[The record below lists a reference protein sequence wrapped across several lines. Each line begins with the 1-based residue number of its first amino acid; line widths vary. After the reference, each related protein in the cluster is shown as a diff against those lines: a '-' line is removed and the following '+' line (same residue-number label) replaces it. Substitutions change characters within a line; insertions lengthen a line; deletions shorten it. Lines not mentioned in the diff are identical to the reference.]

1 MHCMLSVIFFVSLS
15 LSMLIS
21 IDYILQDNKLLFEFG
36 RRTRK
41 DCHGEMVA

>member
-1 MHCMLSVIFFVSLS
+1 MHCMLSVIFFVS

-36 RRTRK
+36 RGTRK
-41 DCHGEMVA
+41 DCHGEMVGT